1 MTFASGHLVQ
11 LRVAGDWEAR
21 QRKMERAVLSEVRWQ
36 HYLLH
41 QGDEHVGGVVALVLL
56 MMISYVFARFS
67 KMIVVGK
74 QGGCLPHAI
83 R

>member
-1 MTFASGHLVQ
+1 MQCCWECHGSTASCTEVMI
-11 LRVAGDWEAR
+11 VV
-21 QRKMERAVLSEVRWQ
+21 AVL
-36 HYLLH
+36 
-41 QGDEHVGGVVALVLL
+41 LV
-56 MMISYVFARFS
+56 MVMVMVMVMVIMIPVMCHTFARFS

>member
-1 MTFASGHLVQ
+1 VQCCWECHGSTASCTEVMNA
-11 LRVAGDWEAR
+11 V
-21 QRKMERAVLSEVRWQ
+21 AVL
-36 HYLLH
+36 
-41 QGDEHVGGVVALVLL
+41 LVMVMVMVIV
-56 MMISYVFARFS
+56 MMIPVMCHTFARFS